1 MSYHFLL
8 DREPSDKELKVLT
21 DAAIIAVKE
30 KKTQAL
36 DSFMDQLKQ
45 DLINLKKI
53 QHAPQS

>member
-8 DREPSDKELKVLT
+8 EREPSDKELKALT

-36 DSFMDQLKQ
+36 DSFMNQLKQ

-53 QHAPQS
+53 QHAQQS